1 MSSNYGSKHNI
12 ITVNETISNKNII
25 FSFNKQKS
33 LIYDTNFLLNEEYD
47 HFLRMYLPIIFS
59 DRINFIFG
67 HIAQSLDGYIAT
79 ELGESKY
86 ISGNDNLK
94 HIHRLRALSDII
106 IVGAKTFIEDKPKLT
121 TRLVKGTNP
130 KIFIFDPKNI
140 IKKRPKNISIIKD
153 KDQIKSEIFSKKE
166 KIKIYVEGGGKTL
179 SFFLKHNLMNRLHL
193 CICPIILGG
202 GRSSFYSNKFIE
214 LSKLKEYSVNYY
226 PMGTDIL
233 CDLDI
238 S

>member
-130 KIFIFDPKNI
+130 KN
-140 IKKRPKNISIIKD
+140 
-153 KDQIKSEIFSKKE
+153 
-166 KIKIYVEGGGKTL
+166 
-179 SFFLKHNLMNRLHL
+179 
-193 CICPIILGG
+193 
-202 GRSSFYSNKFIE
+202 FYI
-214 LSKLKEYSVNYY
+214 
-226 PMGTDIL
+226 
-233 CDLDI
+233 
-238 S
+238 